1 MVQQE
6 SGTPT
11 PRGGVRV
18 VVEVGNQ
25 YVEPGRTRVEVLPD
39 GRTLVTNRLEE
50 EERRFEGQLE
60 AGRVASL
67 VEQASRE
74 AGLQR
79 QADRHRLGLPDEPRY
94 HIKAERGSERILAV
108 DVWRSDLERMS
119 GLARLVQELEGA
131 AAAASQGKAAL

>member
-11 PRGGVRV
+11 PRGGGVRV

-50 EERRFEGQLE
+50 EERRFEGKLE
-60 AGRVASL
+60 PARVASL
-67 VEQASRE
+67 VEQASRDS
-74 AGLQR
+74 GLQR
-79 QADRHRLGLPDEPRY
+79 RADRLGLPDEPRY
-94 HIKAERGSERILAV
+94 RIEAERGGERILAV
-108 DVWRSDLERMS
+108 DVWRSDLERMG

-131 AAAASQGKAAL
+131 AAEVSQGKAAL